1 MKILVLTAAA
11 FALAGAAVAQVP
23 STTTPSQA
31 AKPADKTDK
40 FASIDADAS
49 GALSLAEIKLV
60 DVAVTQADFDK
71 YDADKSKSISK
82 VEFDKWQAGAKAK
95 PAHDAG

>member
-1 MKILVLTAAA
+1 MKLLVLAAA
-11 FALAGAAVAQVP
+11 AVALAGSAIAQVP
-23 STTTPSQA
+23 STAPATQP
-31 AKPADKTDK
+31 AKPADKADK
-40 FASIDADAS
+40 FATIDADTS
-49 GALSLAEIKLV
+49 GSLSLAEIKLV

-82 VEFDKWQAGAKAK
+82 AEFEKWQAGAKAK